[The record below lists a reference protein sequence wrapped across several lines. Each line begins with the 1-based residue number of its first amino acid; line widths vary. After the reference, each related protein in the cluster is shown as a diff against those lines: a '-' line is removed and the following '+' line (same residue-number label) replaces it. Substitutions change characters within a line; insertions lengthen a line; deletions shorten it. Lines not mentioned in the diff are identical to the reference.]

1 VDDALHAQVPGPE
14 PNRPGPSVPVGTTRS
29 GDSEREQKLA
39 VLLDRLQGEA
49 GALGT
54 AGAWAA
60 CLSTAAR
67 LPGESFANIVLVTA
81 RQPGATMVRGYEA
94 WREAG
99 RQVIRGEQGIEI
111 FSAPRSPA
119 GSTCRQQEA
128 EPGAPSWR
136 EATRVAYVWDIA
148 QTSGPP
154 AAATGALLA
163 APGEVPA
170 GLCNGLRWLA
180 RREGYAVEQE
190 QGAPADGVTFWTP
203 RRIRVPPG
211 PADARM
217 AWALAHQLG
226 HVLAEHASLHQPGET
241 TSGTACCG
249 VRKAVADAV
258 AFIIFTRYG
267 IPAPHQPE
275 SPAAWAGTDPRAQ
288 PAAAILGA
296 GERVTAAAARIASHL
311 DTILPGGA
319 PAPSQAAET
328 APASLQ
334 APRGKHE
341 AVTARHLPARPAQPP
356 EPDERAVGILRYAG
370 EFYAGLLDGSWVPAY
385 LRSRGIGEDAA
396 RTWQIGC
403 APASWT
409 TLTDHLRAAGYTDQ
423 EIEAA
428 GLARTSSRGTLI
440 DHFRDRVILPV
451 RDPHGRIAGF
461 TGRARPGSP
470 AEVPKYI
477 NSPQTSLYRK
487 GDLLFGLW
495 EARRALTS
503 GAVPVMVEG
512 PFDAIAVTIAG
523 AGHYAG
529 LAPCGTALTDRQVFL
544 LRRSCDLASTQ
555 VLVAFDGDP
564 AGRKAAIRAFGLL
577 RPATSALASARLAGR
592 DPAQILQES
601 GPQALREVLATGTEP
616 LLGVVTDAEIARWD
630 NRMGDTEGP
639 FRAMRAAAG
648 VLAGLLPA
656 SAARHLRQITAGTE
670 LAAFDDQF
678 RPAPLTRLPEIARA
692 LPADTSREVVRLAN
706 RLGFTA
712 SDILI
717 EVANAM
723 TRQAGRPGGRGQA
736 SAARL
741 AAAGFPNPP
750 LETRAEETPAVEP
763 ERAYGRSK
771 AGSLRQQS
779 AR

>member
-1 VDDALHAQVPGPE
+1 ML
-14 PNRPGPSVPVGTTRS
+14 R
-29 GDSEREQKLA
+29 
-39 VLLDRLQGEA
+39 DRLQAEA

-60 CLSTAAR
+60 CLRTAAR
-67 LPGESFANIVLVTA
+67 LPGESFANILLICA
-81 RQPGATMVRGYEA
+81 RQPGATVVKGYEA

-111 FSAPRSPA
+111 FSAPRSRA
-119 GSTCRQQEA
+119 GGARRQREA
-128 EPGAPSWR
+128 EPAAPAWR

-154 AAATGALLA
+154 PVSRAALPA

-170 GLCNGLRWLA
+170 GLYDGLRWLA

-211 PADARM
+211 LADAEA
-217 AWALAHQLG
+217 AWALAHQIG
-226 HVLAEHASLHQPGET
+226 HVLTDGTSLHQPGET
-241 TSGTACCG
+241 TSGTACSG
-249 VRKAVADAV
+249 VREAEAVAV

-267 IPAPHQPE
+267 IPAPRQPA

-288 PAAAILGA
+288 PAAAILA
-296 GERVTAAAARIASHL
+296 VGERITAAAARIASHL
-311 DTILPGGA
+311 DTILPGRA
-319 PAPSQAAET
+319 PAPGQAAEA
-328 APASLQ
+328 APAPPQ
-334 APRGKHE
+334 APRRGGRE
-341 AVTARHLPARPAQPP
+341 AVTAHRPPAPPEEPP
-356 EPDERAVGILRYAG
+356 EPNERAVSILRDAG
-370 EFYAGLLDGSWVPAY
+370 AFYAGLLDGSWAPAY

-409 TLTDHLRAAGYTDQ
+409 ALTDHLREAECADEEEAGYGDE

-428 GLARTSSRGTLI
+428 GLARPSSRGTLI
-440 DHFRDRVILPV
+440 DHFRDRVMLPV

-470 AEVPKYI
+470 AEAPKYI
-477 NSPQTSLYRK
+477 NSPQTGLYRK

-495 EARRALTS
+495 EARQALAS
-503 GAVPVMVEG
+503 GAVPVIVEG

-523 AGHYAG
+523 AGRYAG
-529 LAPCGTALTDRQVFL
+529 LAPCGTALTERQVTL
-544 LRRSCDLASTQ
+544 LRQSCDLTGTG
-555 VLVAFDGDP
+555 VLVAFDDDP

-601 GPQALREVLATGTEP
+601 GPQVLREALATGTEP
-616 LLGVVTDAEIARWD
+616 LLGVVVDAEIARWG

-639 FRAMRAAAG
+639 LRAMRAAAG
-648 VLAGLLPA
+648 VLAGHLPA
-656 SAARHLRQITAGTE
+656 STVGRLRQVTAGIE
-670 LAAFDDQF
+670 LTAFDDQF
-678 RPAPLTRLPEIARA
+678 RPAALPQLPGIASA
-692 LPADTSREVVRLAN
+692 LPADTGREVVRLAD

-712 SDILI
+712 SDVLI
-717 EVANAM
+717 EVANAV
-723 TRQAGRPGGRGQA
+723 TRQAARPGGRGPA
-736 SAARL
+736 TAARL
-741 AAAGFPNPP
+741 AAAGFPAPP
-750 LETRAEETPAVEP
+750 LETRAEGTPAVEP
-763 ERAYGRSK
+763 QRDGRHRK
-771 AGSLRQQS
+771 TGIPRQQP